1 MTIQIIKKQMVLIL
15 KRQGVIKG
23 SVAREESKKRSDI
36 DVCIIS
42 DKFSKNKDH
51 YETYL
56 WKRVLEV
63 DHHIKPIDYCPKDF
77 IINIGPLV
85 NEIKKH
91 EIIIKSKV

>member
-1 MTIQIIKKQMVLIL
+1 MTIQAIKKQIVPIL
-15 KRQGVIKG
+15 KHQGVTKN

-63 DHHIKPIDYCPKDF
+63 DHHIEPIGYCPKDF
-77 IINIGPLV
+77 INIDPLV

-91 EIIIKSKV
+91 YN